1 MADVKQVNMEIPAM
15 EIIEQEKKYDKK
27 KILYAV
33 AGCVVGY
40 VIGYKYNDYLIGRG
54 LDKMFEVNPELKD
67 NMWDTICTILKS
79 K

>member
-1 MADVKQVNMEIPAM
+1 MTDVKQVNTEILEM
-15 EIIEQEKKYDKK
+15 DIIEQEKKHDKK
-27 KILYAV
+27 KIVYAV

-40 VIGYKYNDYLIGRG
+40 VIGYKYNDYRIGRG

-67 NMWDTICTILKS
+67 NMWDTIHTILKS